1 MTCVFSEDAARL
13 GQFLQ
18 LLKTQAILILIF
30 KRKHTI
36 TSFTKKSAVRY
47 RATLLLFSLLIV
59 GIHASGISFPLS
71 LLM

>member
-30 KRKHTI
+30 KRKQTI
-36 TSFTKKSAVRY
+36 TFTKKSAVRY
-47 RATLLLFSLLIV
+47 RATLLLFSPLIV